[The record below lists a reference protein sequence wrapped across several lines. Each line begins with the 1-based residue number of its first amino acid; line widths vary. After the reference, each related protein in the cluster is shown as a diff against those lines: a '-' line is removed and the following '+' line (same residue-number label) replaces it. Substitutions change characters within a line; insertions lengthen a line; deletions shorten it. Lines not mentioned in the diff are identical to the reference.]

1 MAEAFALGPKGL
13 AHFYD
18 TKELMQHRTK
28 IVKYPVAAH
37 GNDQGVGPH
46 YDAGFLTF
54 VRPFV
59 IIQAPSLTNV
69 PATPSISTP
78 RFTSSEPIWTV
89 DWCASHSWDFCHQ
102 HWKRSDDPF
111 LSLYRVI
118 WRRGILAFANTAFE
132 FVTRGVAR
140 ATSHRVLSPKGE
152 TPRYSVPFFQNISLQ
167 IRLADEILDR
177 TSHCHHPI
185 EIDIDDDWC
194 SSPTWNL
201 ETTRWTGGYRTYG
214 LYATLTL
221 QLKNFFKYFI
231 QP

>member
-1 MAEAFALGPKGL
+1 MAEALALGPKGL

-69 PATPSISTP
+69 PATPRISTP

-89 DWCASHSWDFCHQ
+89 D
-102 HWKRSDDPF
+102 
-111 LSLYRVI
+111 
-118 WRRGILAFANTAFE
+118 
-132 FVTRGVAR
+132 
-140 ATSHRVLSPKGE
+140 
-152 TPRYSVPFFQNISLQ
+152 
-167 IRLADEILDR
+167 
-177 TSHCHHPI
+177 
-185 EIDIDDDWC
+185 
-194 SSPTWNL
+194 
-201 ETTRWTGGYRTYG
+201 
-214 LYATLTL
+214 
-221 QLKNFFKYFI
+221 
-231 QP
+231 